1 MIAKRITNHLSE
13 DCKLTL
19 AKADEV
25 IKRHKEAIELLEKLK
40 ISVIKE
46 DIEKRRSEDDS

>member
-1 MIAKRITNHLSE
+1 MIADKKTNYLSK
-13 DCKLTL
+13 DCKLVL

-25 IKRHKEAIELLEKLK
+25 IKGHKEAIELLERLK
-40 ISVIKE
+40 VSVKKE

>member
-1 MIAKRITNHLSE
+1 MIAKKKANHLSE
-13 DCKLTL
+13 DCKLVL

-46 DIEKRRSEDDS
+46 DIEKRRSENDS

>member
-1 MIAKRITNHLSE
+1 MIAKRVANHLSE
-13 DCKLTL
+13 DCKLVL

-25 IKRHKEAIELLEKLK
+25 IKGHKEAIELLERLK

-46 DIEKRRSEDDS
+46 DIEKRRSEDDA

>member
-1 MIAKRITNHLSE
+1 MIAKKKANHLSK
-13 DCKLTL
+13 DCKLVL

-25 IKRHKEAIELLEKLK
+25 IKRHKEAIELLERLK

-46 DIEKRRSEDDS
+46 DIEKRSQDDDS

>member
-1 MIAKRITNHLSE
+1 MIAKRIANHLSE
-13 DCKLTL
+13 DCKLVL

-46 DIEKRRSEDDS
+46 DIEKRRSENDS

>member
-1 MIAKRITNHLSE
+1 MIAKKKANHLSE
-13 DCKLTL
+13 DCKLVL

-25 IKRHKEAIELLEKLK
+25 IKRHREAIELLERLK
-40 ISVIKE
+40 ISAIKE

>member
-1 MIAKRITNHLSE
+1 MIAKKKANHLSE
-13 DCKLTL
+13 NCKLVL

>member
-1 MIAKRITNHLSE
+1 MIAQKKANHLSK
-13 DCKLTL
+13 DCKLVL

-25 IKRHKEAIELLEKLK
+25 IKGHKEAIELLERLK